1 MQKNLRSFIINSNR
15 EIMNIIITG
24 SLGNISKPL
33 TKELVDKGH
42 QVTVISSN
50 PEKRKNIEAL
60 GAKAAI
66 GSLENPEFLST
77 TFKGA
82 DAVYCM
88 IPFDFKAADQDKY
101 FQKIGDNYVQAI
113 KRTGIKRAVFLSG
126 WTADIVSSYNT
137 NDILSQLSSISVT
150 ELRPGSFYTNM
161 YGYIDM
167 IKDIGVIMSNYGG
180 EDRIAFV
187 SPNDIATVAAEELTT
202 SFQGRKIRYVA
213 SEELTCNEAAAMLG
227 ESIGKPDLKWMTL
240 TDEQMQNGLIQSGIP
255 LQLAKNMVEMQAAM
269 HSGII
274 FKNYMRNRPVLGKTK
289 LNDFA
294 KEFAAVYNQ

>member
-1 MQKNLRSFIINSNR
+1 MQKNLQKFIINSNK
-15 EIMNIIITG
+15 EIMNIIVTG

-33 TKELVDKGH
+33 TKELVGKGH
-42 QVTVISSN
+42 QATVISSK
-50 PEKRKNIEAL
+50 PERQKNIEAL

-66 GSLENPEFLST
+66 GSLENPEFLAT
-77 TFKGA
+77 TFKDA

-88 IPFDFKAADQDKY
+88 IPFDFKATDQDKY

-113 KRTGIKRAVFLSG
+113 KHTGTKRAVFLSG
-126 WTADIVSSYNT
+126 WTADIVSSYNV

-161 YGYIDM
+161 YGYINM
-167 IKDIGVIMSNYGG
+167 IKDKGVIMSNYGG

-202 SFQGRKIRYVA
+202 SFLGRKIRYIA
-213 SEELTCNEAAAMLG
+213 SEELTCNEAATILG
-227 ESIGKPDLKWMTL
+227 EAIGKPDLKWITL

-255 LQLAKNMVEMQAAM
+255 LQLAKNMVDMQAAM

-274 FKNYMRNRPVLGKTK
+274 FENYKSNRPVLGKIK

>member
-126 WTADIVSSYNT
+126 WTANIVSSYNT

-167 IKDIGVIMSNYGG
+167 IKDIGVIMSNYG
-180 EDRIAFV
+180 
-187 SPNDIATVAAEELTT
+187 
-202 SFQGRKIRYVA
+202 
-213 SEELTCNEAAAMLG
+213 
-227 ESIGKPDLKWMTL
+227 
-240 TDEQMQNGLIQSGIP
+240 
-255 LQLAKNMVEMQAAM
+255 
-269 HSGII
+269 
-274 FKNYMRNRPVLGKTK
+274 
-289 LNDFA
+289 
-294 KEFAAVYNQ
+294 

>member
-1 MQKNLRSFIINSNR
+1 MKIVV
-15 EIMNIIITG
+15 TG

-33 TKELVDKGH
+33 TQELVQKGH
-42 QVTVISSN
+42 SVTVISSKA
-50 PEKRKNIEAL
+50 ERQKDIEAL
-60 GAKAAI
+60 GAIPAF
-66 GSLENPEFLST
+66 GSLENPEFLAT

-88 IPFDFKAADQDKY
+88 IPFDFKAADQKKY

-113 KRTGIKRAVFLSG
+113 KHTGIKQTVFLSG

-137 NDILSQLSSISVT
+137 NDILSQLSSISVL

-161 YGYIDM
+161 YDYIDM
-167 IKDIGVIMSNYGG
+167 IKDKGVIMANYGG

-187 SPNDIATVAAEELTT
+187 SPNDIATVAAEELITP
-202 SFQGRKIRYVA
+202 FQGKKIRYIA
-213 SEELTCNEAAAMLG
+213 SEELTCNEAAAILG
-227 ESIGKPDLKWMTL
+227 EAVGKPDLRWITI

-255 LQLAKNMVEMQAAM
+255 LHLAKDLVDMQAAM

-274 FKNYMRNRPVLGKTK
+274 FENYMRNKPVLGNTK
-289 LNDFA
+289 MTDFA
-294 KEFAAVYNQ
+294 KEFAAVYNK

>member
-1 MQKNLRSFIINSNR
+1 MKIV
-15 EIMNIIITG
+15 ITG
-24 SLGNISKPL
+24 SLGNIGKPL

-50 PEKRKNIEAL
+50 PERQKDIEAL
-60 GAKAAI
+60 GAIPAI
-66 GSLENPEFLST
+66 GSLEDIEFLAT

-88 IPFDFKAADQDKY
+88 IPFGFKAADQEKY
-101 FQKIGDNYVQAI
+101 FQEIGDNYVQAI
-113 KRTGIKRAVFLSG
+113 KHTCTKRAVFLSG

-137 NDILSQLSSISVT
+137 NDILTQLSSISVT

-167 IKDIGVIMSNYGG
+167 IKDKGVIMANYGG

-187 SPNDIATVAAEELTT
+187 SPNDIAAVAAEELTT
-202 SFQGRKIRYVA
+202 SFQGRKIRYIA
-213 SEELTCNEAAAMLG
+213 SEELTCNEAAAILG
-227 ESIGKPDLKWMTL
+227 EAIGKPDLRWITI

-255 LQLAKNMVEMQAAM
+255 LQLAKDLVGMQAAM

-274 FKNYMRNRPVLGKTK
+274 FENYKHNKPVLGKTK
-289 LNDFA
+289 LKDFA
-294 KEFAAVYNQ
+294 EKFTTVYNK

>member
-1 MQKNLRSFIINSNR
+1 MKIV
-15 EIMNIIITG
+15 ITG
-24 SLGNISKPL
+24 SLGNIGKPL

-50 PEKRKNIEAL
+50 PERQKDIEAL
-60 GAKAAI
+60 GAIPAI
-66 GSLENPEFLST
+66 GSLEDIEFLAT
-77 TFKGA
+77 TFKGT

-88 IPFDFKAADQDKY
+88 IPFDFKAADQEKY
-101 FQKIGDNYVQAI
+101 FQEVGNNYVQAI
-113 KRTGIKRAVFLSG
+113 KHMGTKRAVFLSG

-137 NDILSQLSSISVT
+137 NDILTQLSSISVT

-167 IKDIGVIMSNYGG
+167 IKDKGVIMANYGG

-187 SPNDIATVAAEELTT
+187 SPNDIAAVAAEELTT
-202 SFQGRKIRYVA
+202 SFQGRKIRYIA
-213 SEELTCNEAAAMLG
+213 SEELTCNEAAAILG
-227 ESIGKPDLKWMTL
+227 EAIGKPDLRWITI

-255 LQLAKNMVEMQAAM
+255 LQLAKDLVGMQAAM

-274 FKNYMRNRPVLGKTK
+274 FENYKHNKPVLGKTK
-289 LNDFA
+289 LKDFA
-294 KEFAAVYNQ
+294 EKFTTVYNK